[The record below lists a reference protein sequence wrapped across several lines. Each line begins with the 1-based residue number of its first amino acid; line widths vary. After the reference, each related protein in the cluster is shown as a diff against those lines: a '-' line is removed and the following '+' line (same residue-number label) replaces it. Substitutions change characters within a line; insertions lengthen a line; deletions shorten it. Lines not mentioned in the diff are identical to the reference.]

1 MDRQRL
7 KKDSKKLSEN
17 LHHKCL
23 QKLRSLLCIKEVL
36 SWQGWE
42 IYMTKLLTLKK
53 MSIYKIM
60 ERKEGREEGR
70 HIGRKKG
77 KSCTFIDVGL

>member
-1 MDRQRL
+1 
-7 KKDSKKLSEN
+7 
-17 LHHKCL
+17 
-23 QKLRSLLCIKEVL
+23 
-36 SWQGWE
+36 
-42 IYMTKLLTLKK
+42 MTKLLTLKK

>member
-1 MDRQRL
+1 MSTEAAFSTL
-7 KKDSKKLSEN
+7 YK
-17 LHHKCL
+17 
-23 QKLRSLLCIKEVL
+23 RSSFIAGMGDLYDKI
-36 SWQGWE
+36 
-42 IYMTKLLTLKK
+42 INPKK